1 MGEATISKAVGK
13 SFEAE
18 GSSTDRALCAR
29 TSSHLSRNVAPE
41 SSNVQLRGGVP
52 AQGYPAPRVLFT
64 VAARGC
70 YRRLQGFAEVEC
82 LLGRLETMMAL
93 GMF

>member
-1 MGEATISKAVGK
+1 MGEATIAKAVGK

-64 VAARGC
+64 LLQHVAVIGDCRG
-70 YRRLQGFAEVEC
+70 
-82 LLGRLETMMAL
+82 LLRSNVCWVDWKR
-93 GMF
+93 